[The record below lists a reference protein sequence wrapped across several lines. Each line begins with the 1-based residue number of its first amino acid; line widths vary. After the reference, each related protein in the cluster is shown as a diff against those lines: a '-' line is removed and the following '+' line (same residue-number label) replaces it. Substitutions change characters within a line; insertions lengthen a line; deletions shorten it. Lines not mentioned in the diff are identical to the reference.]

1 MKLFTDAD
9 FPADP
14 YPGAR
19 PGHSFVHF
27 DGAGHSLDTA
37 PEGWRERQAVLTYGS
52 NACPSKI
59 TWLREN
65 MGLEGPVVVCH
76 ALCTDLAAVWASG
89 LRLRDGQRP
98 ATLAAAPGVVEE
110 HSVWFAT
117 PEQLAVLNLS
127 EGNGQRY
134 HLVRLTSPAIT
145 LDDGTVLDDVLAF
158 AGATEIRLP
167 ILVDGR
173 PVRVADLLQQ
183 DAAAL
188 EGVAAETHGLD
199 CTLVNVETLSRAGVR
214 HHRLQGPRIS

>member
-37 PEGWRERQAVLTYGS
+37 PEGWRERQAVLAYGS

-65 MGLEGPVVVCH
+65 MGLEGPVVVCL
-76 ALCTDLAAVWASG
+76 ARCADLAAVWASG
-89 LRLRDGQRP
+89 LRFRDGQRP

-110 HSVWFAT
+110 HAVWFAT
-117 PEQLAVLNLS
+117 PEQLAVLDAC

-145 LDDGTVLDDVLAF
+145 LDDGTVLDDVLAYV
-158 AGATEIRLP
+158 GAAEIRLP

-173 PVRVADLLQQ
+173 HVRVADLLQHE
-183 DAAAL
+183 AAAL
-188 EGVAAETHGLD
+188 QGVAAETHGLV
-199 CTLVNVETLSRAGVR
+199 CTLVNAETLAKEACRD
-214 HHRLQGPRIS
+214 

>member
-1 MKLFTDAD
+1 MVKLFTDAD

-37 PEGWRERQAVLTYGS
+37 PEGWRERQAVLAYGS

-65 MGLEGPVVVCH
+65 MGLTGPVVVCN
-76 ALCTDLAAVWASG
+76 ARCTDLAAVWASG
-89 LRLRDGQRP
+89 LRFRDGQRP
-98 ATLAAAPGVVEE
+98 ATLAAAPGIVEE
-110 HSVWFAT
+110 HAVWFAT
-117 PEQLAVLNLS
+117 PEQIAVLDEC

-134 HLVRLTSPAIT
+134 RLVRLTAPAIT
-145 LDDGTVLDDVLAF
+145 LDDGTVLDDVVAYV
-158 AGATEIRLP
+158 GAADIRLP

-173 PVRVADLLQQ
+173 HIRVADLEQRR
-183 DAAAL
+183 AAAL
-188 EGVAAETHGLD
+188 EGIPAETHGLD
-199 CTLVNVETLSRAGVR
+199 CTLVEAGTLVKEASRD
-214 HHRLQGPRIS
+214 

>member
-37 PEGWRERQAVLTYGS
+37 PEGWRERQAILAYGS

-76 ALCTDLAAVWASG
+76 ARCSDLAAVWASG
-89 LRLRDGQRP
+89 LRFRDGQRP
-98 ATLAAAPGVVEE
+98 ATLAAVPGAVEE
-110 HSVWFAT
+110 HAVWFAT
-117 PEQLAVLNLS
+117 PEQLAVLDAC

-134 HLVRLTSPAIT
+134 QLVRLTSPAIT

-158 AGATEIRLP
+158 VGASEIRLP

-173 PVRVADLLQQ
+173 HVRVADLLQQ
-183 DAAAL
+183 EAAAL
-188 EGVAAETHGLD
+188 QGIAAESHGLD
-199 CTLVNVETLSRAGVR
+199 CTLVNVETLVKEACRD
-214 HHRLQGPRIS
+214 